1 MALVETQQI
10 AAEEFS
16 ARRARALQLARERGL
31 DGLLVCG
38 RGGGGLERYGDV
50 FYLSNHY
57 SSFPYIPDRP
67 GAWTGRAHAFLVMP
81 VGDDPTIVVDL
92 PYIDT
97 VSLPADRIKVVELVT
112 ETVADLL
119 KAAFP
124 RGRIGLV
131 SGDALPAPMMKAF
144 EAAVPGAA
152 FVPADEILAELRS
165 IKSPAEIE
173 KLRAASRI
181 GSRMIEAMMEAA
193 IPGASHGDVV
203 AAGLQVLVPAGGALY
218 NSFMASGRGGAH
230 PTVTRCS
237 FPTWGAK
244 TRLSEGEWLRLGIS
258 GVLEGYCF
266 DLARAR
272 PIGKAVPQQIEAFEA
287 ALAVVDAGIAVMKP
301 GTPAGEV
308 ARAGI
313 AKQEEL
319 GFAWKGVFSGLGH
332 GLGLGWDSPWLT
344 PDEAM
349 PIAPGMVMC
358 VEKTLMRDG
367 WLGDFEETVV
377 VGDDG
382 ASLITDARRRFW

>member
-1 MALVETQQI
+1 MAPIATQPI
-10 AAEEFS
+10 SADEFS
-16 ARRARALQLARERGL
+16 SRRARALELARKRGL

-81 VGDDPTIVVDL
+81 IGDEPTIVVDL

-97 VSLPADRIKVVELVT
+97 ISLPADRIEVVELVT
-112 ETVADLL
+112 ETVAHLL
-119 KAAFP
+119 AKAFP

-131 SGDALPAPMMKAF
+131 SGDALPAPMMKSF
-144 EAAVPGAA
+144 EAAVPGAT
-152 FVPADEILAELRS
+152 FVPADDILAELRA
-165 IKSPAEIE
+165 IKSAAEIE
-173 KLRAASRI
+173 KLRAASQI

-218 NSFMASGRGGAH
+218 NSFMASGRGGAN

-258 GVLEGYCF
+258 GVLDGYCF

-272 PIGKAVPQQIEAFEA
+272 PIGKAAPQQIQAFEA
-287 ALAVVDAGIAVMKP
+287 ALSVVDAGIAAMKP

-344 PDEAM
+344 PDETM
-349 PIAPGMVMC
+349 PIAAGMVMC

-377 VGDDG
+377 VGEDG